1 MEDQLYGKLFNSIP
15 LHNQDHIDILL
26 DSLNKDTSI
35 HILIHAVKY
44 AHESNIFTLGE
55 SEVLSK
61 AIRILT
67 KKEMGVEQSN
77 PQE

>member
-1 MEDQLYGKLFNSIP
+1 MEDKLYGKLFNAIP

-26 DSLNKDTSI
+26 DSLTKDTSI

-44 AHESNIFTLGE
+44 AHEANIYTLGE
-55 SEVLSK
+55 SEVISK
-61 AIRILT
+61 AIRTLT
-67 KKEMGVEQSN
+67 KIEMGAEPST

>member
-26 DSLNKDTSI
+26 DSLNKDASI